1 MAPPP
6 IMTCGVWLRSCFS
19 VSIFRVSKAC
29 MGVMAANV
37 GGVVSVAKGCAEGV
51 TGMSWRWHVRAR
63 MTIILPAMKSSGRQR
78 RAVSPG

>member
-6 IMTCGVWLRSCFS
+6 IMTFGVRESSCFS
-19 VSIFRVSKAC
+19 VGFLRVSKAC

-63 MTIILPAMKSSGRQR
+63 TTIILPAI
-78 RAVSPG
+78 